1 MSELL
6 TQEFFAPAYTDLI
19 DTLIGQYRGERAQIE
34 RVCEVLHG
42 DGLAS
47 VMHYF
52 LTGNGERHTMSA
64 AKLFEREGAIAAL
77 NAHYWRRAME
87 LTDVLDCMPAKR
99 REEWFEAIQGM
110 TTPDF
115 EDQVVRDTLA
125 ELLAM
130 RGKFLAERV
139 DGIFQALSRTH
150 VTNRPE
156 GFSKRM
162 ILTGVTNDYGS
173 YGREKVGHVNDLRA
187 VVAKLMRRD
196 EPDYD
201 ASNKLVEVARA
212 YHRGEWL
219 DVDGGALRLRC
230 YLNGNAHLEVH
241 EDIAWQL
248 NQILAM
254 LHPAAIPSRFRTKP
268 KRSAK
273 RDHILMERPLPFA
286 VIRVLANMR
295 PVSTAAHRSNRTGEV
310 IEPLTHNKNS
320 LEFGYGDRNK
330 YTTAEIDRVLSAI
343 GGVRCRERGS
353 EWYEFDYDPRPVL
366 GEVIAS
372 GCVPDHKSHQ
382 YYPTPPDLAAA
393 MVAEAEIG
401 DGHSCLE
408 PSAGTG
414 AIADLMPKDRTQCVE
429 VSALHAKILE
439 QKGHT
444 VHHGDFLA
452 FAEGC
457 QQRYDRIVMN
467 PPFSL
472 GRWQAHVEAAAGLL
486 APDGRLVALLPES
499 ARRSLELPGF
509 KLVWRGPYENQF
521 AGTSVSVVMLTATRE
536 CTPRPPR

>member
-6 TQEFFAPAYTDLI
+6 AQEFFAPADTDLI

-47 VMHYF
+47 IMHYF
-52 LTGNGERHTMSA
+52 LAGNGERHTVSA
-64 AKLFEREGAIAAL
+64 AKLFERDGAIAAL
-77 NAHYWRRAME
+77 NAHYWRHAME

-99 REEWFEAIQGM
+99 REEWFEQIRAM

-115 EDQVVRDTLA
+115 EDATVRATLGD
-125 ELLAM
+125 LLAQ

-150 VTNRPE
+150 VTNQPE

-162 ILTGVTNDYGS
+162 ILTGVTNDWGS
-173 YGREKVGHVNDLRA
+173 YARAQTGHINDLRA
-187 VVAKLMRRD
+187 VIAKFMRRD

-201 ASNKLVEVARA
+201 ASNQLVEIARRDF
-212 YHRGEWL
+212 RGEWL

-230 YLNGNAHLEVH
+230 YLNGNAHMEVH

-254 LHPAAIPSRFRTKP
+254 LHPAAIPSRFRTAP
-268 KRSAK
+268 KRAAK

-295 PVSTAAHRSNRTGEV
+295 PVRG
-310 IEPLTHNKNS
+310 KNA
-320 LEFGYGDRNK
+320 LEFGYGDRDK
-330 YTTAEIDRVLSAI
+330 YTNAEINRVLSAI
-343 GGVRCRERGS
+343 GGVRDPALG
-353 EWYEFDYDPRPVL
+353 EWWEFDYDPMPVL

-372 GCVPDHKSHQ
+372 GCVPEQKSHQ
-382 YYPTPPDLAAA
+382 YYPTPPGLAERLVEMAD
-393 MVAEAEIG
+393 IG
-401 DGHSCLE
+401 DTDTCLE

-414 AIADLMPKDRTQCVE
+414 AIADLLPKDRTTCVE
-429 VSALHAKILE
+429 VSALHAAVLE
-439 QKGHT
+439 QKGHAVAT
-444 VHHGDFLA
+444 GDFLV
-452 FAEGC
+452 FAESTH
-457 QQRYDRIVMN
+457 RRWDRIVMN
-467 PPFSL
+467 PPYSL

-486 APDGRLVALLPES
+486 APEGRLVALLPES
-499 ARRSLELPGF
+499 ARRSLELPGL
-509 KLVWRGPYENQF
+509 KMVWSGPYENQF
-521 AGTSVSVVMLTATRE
+521 AGASVSVVMLTAT
-536 CTPRPPR
+536 